1 LAIVAQSTEL
11 AAADGSKKMLPPARS
26 GPAVDWARL
35 GPKLEAFG
43 IPLLALGL
51 SLILFGAFIIVAGH
65 NPFDVYS
72 EMYRGAFGT
81 WFSFQNT
88 LQRASP
94 LMLTALCTALPARCG
109 LIVIGGEGAFVI
121 GGLAAAAAGVALNGA
136 PTVIVLSGMFIAGA
150 IFGGLWVGA
159 AGLLRVQRGVN
170 ETISS
175 LLLTYIGIALLN
187 HFVEG
192 PLRDP
197 ESLNK
202 PSTLHIGEANMVGPI
217 PGLDVHFGLVVGVL
231 SSFANIDEMVDLT
244 NIGTLFA
251 FILVCIGIPILR
263 FRDPHR
269 PRPFRVPFGP
279 LILPIFG
286 AVSCLGLIYYLPPA
300 SWWRFVGWLV
310 LGLVVY
316 SGYGFSHSAI
326 GRQMGRPHRTPLL
339 LKVVSAALLA
349 LVIGLFMIP
358 HNATPRKLYSLV
370 TDPTAE
376 GHGRAKLG
384 LILAGAGLLVAIIT
398 WLVYRARFR
407 PISRC

>member
-1 LAIVAQSTEL
+1 LAIVAQSTEFV
-11 AAADGSKKMLPPARS
+11 AADGSKGTLPPARS
-26 GPAVDWARL
+26 GPVVDWARL

-51 SLILFGAFIIVAGH
+51 SLILFGAFVIVAGH
-65 NPFDVYS
+65 NPFDVYA

-121 GGLAAAAAGVALNGA
+121 GGLGAAAAGVALIGA
-136 PTVIVLSGMFIAGA
+136 PSVVVLSGMFVAGA
-150 IFGGLWVGA
+150 IFGGLWVGG
-159 AGLLRVQRGVN
+159 AGLLRVRRGVN

-231 SSFANIDEMVDLT
+231 ACIA
-244 NIGTLFA
+244 A
-251 FILVCIGIPILR
+251 FVLMKRTV
-263 FRDPHR
+263 
-269 PRPFRVPFGP
+269 FG
-279 LILPIFG
+279 FG
-286 AVSCLGLIYYLPPA
+286 AAI
-300 SWWRFVGWLV
+300 VGGNPRAARLSGVRVGRTVV
-310 LGLVVY
+310 LTCALAG
-316 SGYGFSHSAI
+316 
-326 GRQMGRPHRTPLL
+326 
-339 LKVVSAALLA
+339 AAA
-349 LVIGLFMIP
+349 GIAGTFEV
-358 HNATPRKLYSLV
+358 AAV
-370 TDPTAE
+370 
-376 GHGRAKLG
+376 HGRANASLVAGYGYAGILVSFLARHDGLAIIPVSLFLG
-384 LILAGAGLLVAIIT
+384 GIAASGGLLQRVFGLPDATVAVLQGILFVVLIASDT
-398 WLVYRARFR
+398 LYGRVRWPSPKEA
-407 PISRC
+407 S